1 MIFSPA
7 LISFFNNSPEVIRI
21 GTLFLRFST
30 PFYLLCCFNQ
40 IYGGALRGSGNTRA
54 PMIIMLS
61 SFVLFRQ
68 VSLFLISTFLL
79 PYLATVITMTEDI
92 RMLLIASAYPLG
104 WLLASLL
111 LGIYY
116 HRVGFSKGKIM
127 EDSKEK
133 EAGN

>member
-1 MIFSPA
+1 MIFSPD
-7 LISFFNNSPEVIRI
+7 LVSFFNDSPAVIRL

-40 IYGGALRGSGNTRA
+40 IYAGALRGSGNSRA
-54 PMIIMLS
+54 PMIILLS
-61 SFVLFRQ
+61 SFVVFRQ
-68 VSLFLISTFLL
+68 VVLFLVSTFLV
-79 PYLATVITMTEDI
+79 PYLATVITLTEEM
-92 RMLLIASAYPLG
+92 RMLTVAMAYPMG
-104 WLLASLL
+104 WILASVL